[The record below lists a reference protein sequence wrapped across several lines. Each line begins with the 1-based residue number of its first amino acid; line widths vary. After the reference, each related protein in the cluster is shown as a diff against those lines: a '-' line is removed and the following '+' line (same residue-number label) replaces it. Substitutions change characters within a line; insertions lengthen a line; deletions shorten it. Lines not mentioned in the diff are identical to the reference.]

1 MNNNEQDTAAEALHV
16 ISRTAEDVSR
26 TTMRATS
33 EILDVCDALSAVQ
46 GAVDPALLKH
56 ALRRIYEACAVQDLT
71 EQRLRRILRTAA
83 ALRGE
88 DVPEEDPLL
97 AGPQSENGG
106 VSQADIDDMLDK
118 S

>member
-1 MNNNEQDTAAEALHV
+1 MSITDKNTPAKGLQV
-16 ISRTAEDVSR
+16 ISQTAEDISR
-26 TTMRATS
+26 STMRATS
-33 EILDVCDALSAVQ
+33 EILDVCDKLSAVQ
-46 GAVDPALLKH
+46 GAVEGAALKD

-106 VSQADIDDMLDK
+106 ISQAEIDDMLEK